1 MTRLTPDVIKGIP
14 ETISSLDTALERIIG
29 ADLRHVACSAA
40 GISTEDICFESYTVA
55 VVPVTSGKGVITGFS
70 ESVSAAVREIGMNSF
85 VTEGSDVTGTAEA
98 YRSGADIIFM
108 ADDENF
114 IAINT
119 KARMFTDN
127 IRSTAKGYVAALKC
141 VEGDL
146 AGKKVLVL
154 GAGRVGT
161 VATEILLEQGA
172 TVEVSDIVWN
182 KALVLE
188 RKHRS
193 VRARADLE
201 KAIQENRLILN
212 ASPGKIPGKLIQ
224 EGAVISSPGV
234 PYAFDSEGEAKAKII
249 HDVLSLGVAVMAVS
263 SAVLSPIESRAAE
276 ICGTGAIAL

>member
-1 MTRLTPDVIKGIP
+1 MTRLTPDVIRGIP
-14 ETISSLDTALERIIG
+14 ETISSLDTALEKIIG
-29 ADLRHVACSAA
+29 ADLRHLACNAA
-40 GISTEDICFESYTVA
+40 GINAEDICFESYTVA
-55 VVPVTSGKGVITGFS
+55 VVPVTSGKGVISGFS
-70 ESVSAAVREIGMNSF
+70 ESVAAAIREIGMHSF

-114 IAINT
+114 IALNT

-141 VEGDL
+141 VEGCL
-146 AGKKVLVL
+146 SGKTVLVL

-172 TVEVSDIVWN
+172 KVEVADILWN
-182 KALVLE
+182 KALILE
-188 RKHRS
+188 KKHRS
-193 VRARADLE
+193 VKARADLE
-201 KAIQENRLILN
+201 RAIEDNRLILN

-224 EGAVISSPGV
+224 KGSVISSPGV
-234 PYAFDSEGEAKAKII
+234 PYAFDREGETKATII

-263 SAVLSPIESRAAE
+263 CAILSPTESRAAE
-276 ICGTGAIAL
+276 ICGTGAVAL